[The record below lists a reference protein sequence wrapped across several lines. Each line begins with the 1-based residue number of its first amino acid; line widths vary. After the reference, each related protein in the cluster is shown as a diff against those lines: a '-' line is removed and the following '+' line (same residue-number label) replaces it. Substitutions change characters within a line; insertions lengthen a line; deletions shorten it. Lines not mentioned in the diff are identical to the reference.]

1 MGIILDF
8 QRILTVLLTEVQ
20 EVAVT
25 NLHLHLRQDVGELWI
40 VHQLLLL
47 LTCWIRH
54 HVMWVVGLMRGVAS
68 TLVLHLLVII
78 GLERLSLLLGSIS
91 VFRCFIFRLIV
102 LENSFLRVE
111 ADSIV
116 GSLLVLVTRAD
127 LVRSDAILG
136 HLPLLIEATAINFR
150 HLLIPPGLCLAHAA
164 PCLLQ
169 MLHDL
174 LGAPL
179 LVDHFEDFALLL
191 REENE
196 RTEGSLGRISPH
208 VQRHAVIAHVRRDV
222 LLSPILVHLL
232 KLVLRHA
239 DQGETWAA
247 NLCLLRW
254 LIRCTSLLRLFS
266 SLFYLLRVLLG

>member
-1 MGIILDF
+1 M
-8 QRILTVLLTEVQ
+8 
-20 EVAVT
+20 
-25 NLHLHLRQDVGELWI
+25 
-40 VHQLLLL
+40 
-47 LTCWIRH
+47 
-54 HVMWVVGLMRGVAS
+54 
-68 TLVLHLLVII
+68 HLLVIV

-91 VFRCFIFRLIV
+91 VFRCFVFRLIV

-127 LVRSDAILG
+127 LVRPDAILG
-136 HLPLLIEATAINFR
+136 HLPLLIKAAAINFR

-164 PCLLQ
+164 PRLLQ

-174 LGAPL
+174 LSAPL

-196 RTEGSLGRISPH
+196 RTEGSLGRVSPH
-208 VQRHAVIAHVRRDV
+208 VQRHTVIAHVRRDV

-247 NLCLLRW
+247 NLCLLSG